1 MFRIASYIFGTINST
16 YRLPSAFQSGTQ
28 AVISDTVDRMDIL
41 HVNFV
46 KTHPFDL
53 FAQWLEKARE
63 SEINDPEAVALATAD
78 DNGMPAVRMVL
89 MKELDALGFCFYTNM
104 ESNKGRDLVANPQ
117 AALCFHWKSLGR
129 QVRVQGRVQQ
139 LPPER
144 ADAYFATRHPQSRL
158 GAWAS
163 QQSRPLASRADLE
176 ARLHDAQ
183 EQYGENNI
191 PRPPY
196 WGGYRIV
203 PKMIEFW
210 QAGEFRLHDRFVFT
224 PDATGV
230 WTAQR
235 LNP

>member
-1 MFRIASYIFGTINST
+1 M
-16 YRLPSAFQSGTQ
+16 
-28 AVISDTVDRMDIL
+28 SDTGDSMDIL
-41 HVNFV
+41 HKNFTT
-46 KTHPFDL
+46 THPFDL
-53 FAQWLEKARE
+53 FRQWLEKARE

-78 DNGMPAVRMVL
+78 AAGMPAVRMVL
-89 MKELDALGFCFYTNM
+89 MKELDAQGFCFYTNM
-104 ESNKGRDLVANPQ
+104 ESNKGRDLAANPQ

-129 QVRVQGRVQQ
+129 QVRVQGQVQQ
-139 LPPER
+139 LPSAR

-163 QQSRPLASRADLE
+163 QQSRPLKSRADLE
-176 ARLHDAQ
+176 ARLHAAEKEYGDAD
-183 EQYGENNI
+183 I

-196 WGGYRIV
+196 WGGYRVV
-203 PKMIEFW
+203 PDRIEFW

-224 PDATGV
+224 PDADGV

>member
-1 MFRIASYIFGTINST
+1 
-16 YRLPSAFQSGTQ
+16 
-28 AVISDTVDRMDIL
+28 MDIL
-41 HVNFV
+41 HENFT

-53 FAQWLEKARE
+53 FRQWLENARE
-63 SEINDPEAVALATAD
+63 SEINDPEAVALATVD
-78 DNGMPAVRMVL
+78 DAGMPSVRMVL

-104 ESNKGRDLVANPQ
+104 ESNKGRDLAAHPVA
-117 AALCFHWKSLGR
+117 AMCFHWKSLGR
-129 QVRVQGRVQQ
+129 QVRIQGRVQH

-163 QQSRPLASRADLE
+163 QQSRPLASRAELE
-176 ARLHDAQ
+176 ARLTRAQ
-183 EQYGENNI
+183 AEYGEERI

-203 PKMIEFW
+203 PQRIEFW
-210 QAGEFRLHDRFVFT
+210 QAGEYRLHDRFVFT
-224 PDATGV
+224 PDDAGV
-230 WTAQR
+230 WTAVR